1 VPQAAPAI
9 PTQATLDALRDASG
23 PVKSAFDA
31 QAGDAP
37 PSVVVEP
44 DELPAPPAV
53 AATPPGGMAA
63 RRDPTPSPGSINVTP
78 FTAPRSDGTPAA
90 ASTTSGD
97 ASPYP
102 VVANPFNENSR
113 EPSNSTSPGSA
124 GFAESP
130 STAGRADFDESE
142 LRAIAPARAFNIV
155 AFLKTTRGMAIA
167 GGAAVLVIILLVVA
181 FSGGGKPDGK
191 TAPVAAKKPDKTVVA
206 TTDKAGGGT
215 PDDTNGEAGAH
226 HTGMGIGENG
236 GGEGTGETPTE
247 GEGSGSDAT
256 AENAGETTGSAATT
270 GTTTG
275 ATKPKTGGAKTPTI
289 GGKQVVLEYDNQ
301 ARDAQA
307 VHNNAPK
314 SDQTAISKARTSYAA
329 GNQRLF
335 AGDADGAIRYYKQ
348 ALSYYPA
355 YVAGYRGLGLAY
367 AQQGDKPAALRA
379 FRTYV
384 SSVPGAKDAPLIRKR
399 IANLQVK

>member
-1 VPQAAPAI
+1 V

-31 QAGDAP
+31 NEVP

-44 DELPAPPAV
+44 DELPAPPVV

-63 RRDPTPSPGSINVTP
+63 RRDPTPSPASINVTP
-78 FTAPRSDGTPAA
+78 FTAPRSDGTPA
-90 ASTTSGD
+90 STTSNGD

-102 VVANPFNENSR
+102 VVPNPFNENAR

-124 GFAESP
+124 SFAEAP
-130 STAGRADFDESE
+130 SAAGRADFDESE
-142 LRAIAPARAFNIV
+142 LRAIAPARAFNV
-155 AFLKTTRGMAIA
+155 LAFLKTTRGMAIA
-167 GGAAVLVIILLVVA
+167 GGAVVLVIILLVVA
-181 FSGGGKPDGK
+181 FSGGSKNDGK
-191 TAPVAAKKPDKTVVA
+191 KAPVAAKKPDKTAVA
-206 TTDKAGGGT
+206 TNDKAGGT
-215 PDDTNGEAGAH
+215 TGEANGQAGANGA
-226 HTGMGIGENG
+226 HTGMGLGENG
-236 GGEGTGETPTE
+236 GGDATGETPTE

-256 AENAGETTGSAATT
+256 GETTGETTGSAATT
-270 GTTTG
+270 TGTTGTTG
-275 ATKPKTGGAKTPTI
+275 ATKTGGTKKTGAPTI

-301 ARDAQA
+301 ARDAQP
-307 VHNNAPK
+307 VQNNAPK

-367 AQQGDKPAALRA
+367 AQQGDKPAAIRA